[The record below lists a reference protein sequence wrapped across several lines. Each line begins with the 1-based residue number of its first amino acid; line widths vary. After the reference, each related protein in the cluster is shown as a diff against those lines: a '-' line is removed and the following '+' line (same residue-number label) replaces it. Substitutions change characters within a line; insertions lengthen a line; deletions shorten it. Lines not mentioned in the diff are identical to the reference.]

1 MQTHLQMSDAGIRE
15 PFNFFFFFLSFCHF
29 LGRSRA
35 YGGSQSELQ
44 LPAYARAT
52 ATWDLSLSV
61 TYTTAHGNAGSLT
74 H

>member
-1 MQTHLQMSDAGIRE
+1 MQTHLQMSDARIRE
-15 PFNFFFFFLSFCHF
+15 PFNFFFFLSFFHF
-29 LGRSRA
+29 LGPPPA